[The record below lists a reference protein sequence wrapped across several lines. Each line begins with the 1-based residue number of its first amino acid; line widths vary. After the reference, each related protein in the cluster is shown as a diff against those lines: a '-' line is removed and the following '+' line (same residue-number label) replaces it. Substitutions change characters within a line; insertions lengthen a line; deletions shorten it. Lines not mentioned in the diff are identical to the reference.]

1 MSKRNTRNIDAVRR
15 KQSAVGNHVIDE
27 YLAGR
32 LSRRAFIRRGTIVGL
47 SIPTIGALIA
57 ACGSDDD
64 ESTSTGAPPVP
75 ALRQIPAAAPTQPVA
90 RRPAQLRRSQAAR

>member
-1 MSKRNTRNIDAVRR
+1 MSKRNNRQIDDVRR

-57 ACGSDDD
+57 ACGSDD
-64 ESTSTGAPPVP
+64 ETTGTGAPGTALPPTPVAAP
-75 ALRQIPAAAPTQPVA
+75 IQQAAPTPVPPSPSQVA
-90 RRPAQLRRSQAAR
+90 R